1 MKKILDFTV
10 KENRRLNADNFLLV
24 LHSVELPENLG
35 RTIRQCQSR
44 PFPFYFFTPADIR
57 A

>member
-24 LHSVELPENLG
+24 LHSIEL
-35 RTIRQCQSR
+35 
-44 PFPFYFFTPADIR
+44 PADIR